1 MELKKSFK
9 ERKRLLNQSTEPEKT
24 ELQEQI
30 LKEIGSNLQK
40 EDELKD
46 QGKDIIQPAD
56 IIVFHRTKVR
66 NAKSKMNTS
75 SQCRAYNLL
84 GKNVLEGVPVSLEQL
99 TEALSRVKRPHYIW
113 PSGHP
118 LILSQERQREHD
130 FSSNE
135 HTERLHSFVYGKNK
149 RRRTWNSDQIVRPE
163 PMVSAGFSYDG
174 EDDKVVCKSCGAI
187 SDVNDW
193 SDDDE
198 DYAFSKH
205 REAVN
210 GPCEFLRI
218 FDGEAQSTQAERSY
232 M

>member
-1 MELKKSFK
+1 MELSIK
-9 ERKRLLNQSTEPEKT
+9 ERKRLLNQLTEPEKT

-30 LKEIGSNLQK
+30 LKEIESNLLK
-40 EDELKD
+40 EDELKE
-46 QGKDIIQPAD
+46 QVKDIIQSAD
-56 IIVFHRTKVR
+56 SIVFHRTKVR

-75 SQCRAYNLL
+75 SQCRAYNLYR
-84 GKNVLEGVPVSLEQL
+84 KNVLEGGLVSLEQL
-99 TEALSRVKRPHYIW
+99 TEGLDSVKHPHYIW

-118 LILSQERQREHD
+118 LILSKERQIEHD

-135 HTERLHSFVYGKNK
+135 HTERLHSFVYGKNE
-149 RRRTWNSDQIVRPE
+149 RHRTWNSDQIVRPE

-218 FDGEAQSTQAERSY
+218 FDGEAQSTQAER
-232 M
+232 

>member
-1 MELKKSFK
+1 MELKKSIK

-24 ELQEQI
+24 DRQEQI
-30 LKEIGSNLQK
+30 LKEKQSYLQK
-40 EDELKD
+40 EDELKEL
-46 QGKDIIQPAD
+46 KAKLPAD
-56 IIVFHRTKVR
+56 FIVFHRIKVR

-75 SQCRAYNLL
+75 SQCHAYYLYR
-84 GKNVLEGVPVSLEQL
+84 KNVQVSSEQL
-99 TEALSRVKRPHYIW
+99 TESLGSVKRPHYIW

-118 LILSQERQREHD
+118 LILSKERQIELD
-130 FSSNE
+130 FHSNN

-149 RRRTWNSDQIVRPE
+149 RERTWNRDQIVRPE

-174 EDDKVVCKSCGAI
+174 EDNKVVCKSCGAI

-198 DYAFSKH
+198 DYAFNKH

-210 GPCEFLRI
+210 GSCEFLRI
-218 FDGEAQSTQAERSY
+218 FNGEAQSTQAERSN